1 MDKNTFMK
9 ELEQALS
16 VLQKDELKDILSEY
30 EQHIDMKMKSGLT
43 EEEAIAD
50 FGSLTELTEDILS
63 AYHVRA
69 DYAAPK
75 KKPFQGPEKAKAAC
89 IHAGEKA
96 AEGLKSLGAFL
107 ASVLAYWKRKIRAPF
122 VWAFGRWKKHKEKG
136 YHMEKQE
143 ITTWIP
149 GDVPEDREPQ
159 MQNGEKEGGGAV
171 GGMQTGPGR
180 LQGFGRKPDWKKRSV
195 WKAFLNGIEAAFH
208 LMVQAVLW
216 GVRMMWNAGW
226 ICFSLFFAVCGVV
239 CLYILGLFVVLLM
252 QDYPLAGVTV
262 GFLGAMLCAF
272 SVAGLG
278 LTFLWRKEKA
288 RDIRHGDSGGPDR
301 EEDSAQ
307 KTEGEQYA

>member
-30 EQHIDMKMKSGLT
+30 EQHIDMKVKSGLF

-75 KKPFQGPEKAKAAC
+75 KKPFTEPEKAKTVC

-96 AEGLKSLGAFL
+96 AEGLKGLGAFL
-107 ASVLAYWKRKIRAPF
+107 ASVLVFWKRQIRAPF
-122 VWAFGRWKKHKEKG
+122 VWAFDRWKKYKEKE

-143 ITTWIP
+143 ITALAV
-149 GDVPEDREPQ
+149 GDVPEDGESQ
-159 MQNGEKEGGGAV
+159 TQTGEKKGAGV
-171 GGMQTGPGR
+171 VQRIQTRPGR
-180 LQGFGRKPDWKKRSV
+180 TPAPGRKPDWKRRPVWRSFLEGI
-195 WKAFLNGIEAAFH
+195 KAGFH
-208 LMVQAVLW
+208 LMEQAVLW
-216 GVRMMWNAGW
+216 GIRMMWNAGW
-226 ICFSLFFAVCGVV
+226 ICFSLFFAVCGVG

-252 QDYPLAGVTV
+252 QHYPLAGVTV

-272 SVAGLG
+272 SAAGLG
-278 LTFLWRKEKA
+278 LTFLWRKEKT
-288 RDIRHGDSGGPDR
+288 RDKSHGNGGGPDK
-301 EEDSAQ
+301 EEALDQ
-307 KTEGEQYA
+307 KAEGEQYA